1 MRILFATSEYFP
13 LLKTGGLADVS
24 ASLTQALASR
34 GHQVTVILP
43 GYRAVLAQL
52 HEIQRECVITGFG
65 LWHPVRLLETMR
77 DNIRLWIV
85 DCPVLFDRKGGA
97 YQDTFKHDWEDNA
110 QRFAQFSRVI
120 YELASGRAGWGD
132 GFDIIHCNDWQTGLV
147 PAFMSLEKKPIPTL
161 FTIHNLAYQGNF
173 TRHEFEGLWLPEKWW
188 SSDAMEFYGKVS
200 FLKAGIVFSD
210 QLTTVSP
217 SYAKEILTP
226 EFGCGLEGVL
236 SYYQPKLQGILNGAD
251 YSLWD
256 PRQDPYLIQRY
267 GIDSLI
273 RKQDNKLFLQ
283 RTLGLPCNDKCMV
296 IGLVSRLVHQKG
308 IDAVMPLIE
317 ALRNKPIQWVIL
329 GTGDHWFEL
338 ELAKLA
344 KRLPRIL
351 SVTTG
356 YDEGLA
362 HRIEAGADVFVMA
375 SRYEPCGLNQLYSL
389 RYGTLPIV
397 RRTGGLADTVVDV
410 DEAAKAGELGT
421 GFVFSDVTTDSLRAT
436 IARAMTHFDNKAEW
450 AQFQIHAMRQD
461 FSWEKS
467 ATTYETAY
475 QSAINARKRIK
486 SRYPTPPPQNS
497 NKMPHNNASNEQP
510 LFDKT
515 AIVKKGSDKKGIDK
529 PSNDRAN
536 SKSASSESTVHVK
549 AISEKTSP
557 KKSNKKTS
565 RSIP

>member
-24 ASLTQALASR
+24 ASLTHALASR

-52 HEIQRECVITGFG
+52 NEVQRECVISGFG
-65 LWHPVRLLETMR
+65 LWHSVRLLETMR
-77 DNIRLWIV
+77 DNIRLWVV
-85 DCPVLFDRKGGA
+85 DCPALFDRNGGA
-97 YQDTFKHDWEDNA
+97 YQDTFKRDWDDNA
-110 QRFAQFSRVI
+110 QRFAQFCRVI

-147 PAFMSLEKKPIPTL
+147 PALMSLEKKPTPSL

-188 SSDAMEFYGKVS
+188 SPDAMEFYGKVS

-251 YSLWD
+251 YALWD

-273 RKQDNKLFLQ
+273 RKQDNKHFLQ

-296 IGLVSRLVHQKG
+296 VGLVSRLVHQKG

-397 RRTGGLADTVVDV
+397 RHTGGLADTVVDV
-410 DEAAKAGELGT
+410 DEAAKAGDLGT
-421 GFVFSDVTTDSLRAT
+421 GFVFSDVTTDSLRAA
-436 IARAMTHFDNKAEW
+436 IARAMTHFANKAEW
-450 AQFQIHAMRQD
+450 AQFQMHAMRQD

-475 QSAINARKRIK
+475 QLAIDARKRTK
-486 SRYPTPPPQNS
+486 SRYPATAQQGS
-497 NKMPHNNASNEQP
+497 H
-510 LFDKT
+510 KT
-515 AIVKKGSDKKGIDK
+515 AHDKVT
-529 PSNDRAN
+529 
-536 SKSASSESTVHVK
+536 SKQSSYDQSTFDQATLDNKSSHTPSSEMT
-549 AISEKTSP
+549 
-557 KKSNKKTS
+557 SNKKSANVNAVSEKVSSKKTNKKIS
-565 RSIP
+565 RSTP